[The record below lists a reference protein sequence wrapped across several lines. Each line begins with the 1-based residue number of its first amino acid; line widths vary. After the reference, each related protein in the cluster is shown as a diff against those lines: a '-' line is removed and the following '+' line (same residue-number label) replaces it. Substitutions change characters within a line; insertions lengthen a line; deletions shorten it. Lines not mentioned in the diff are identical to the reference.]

1 MLDILRTVTIGGT
14 AGTLFAAV
22 LTSLP
27 IRLGSRLALGA
38 GIGAWIALVV
48 AITAS
53 GAVTGSP
60 LVLPILFML
69 PLVAAGLAATSAVGR
84 SAMMAI
90 PAPLIIALNAMR
102 VLGVLMLFDAAAG
115 RMSGPFPYSA
125 GIGDVITGLFALPV
139 ARLAARN
146 PRDVRVLGWNIFG
159 TLDLIAAV
167 SLAMISANG
176 SPLQFIHAGAGST
189 AITTLPWALI
199 PLVLVPTYLIGH
211 ALVFAHVRAAATAA
225 RPQEV
230 KPFAKVGGVDPAGI

>member
-1 MLDILRTVTIGGT
+1 MLDILRTLTIGSA

-27 IRLGSRLALGA
+27 ITLGSRLALGA
-38 GIGAWIALVV
+38 SIGAWIALAV

-53 GAVTGSP
+53 GAVTHSP
-60 LVLPILFML
+60 LVLPILFVL
-69 PLVAAGLAATSAVGR
+69 PLVAAGLAATSAVWR

-102 VLGVLMLFDAAAG
+102 VIGVLMLFAAAAG
-115 RMSGPFPYSA
+115 RMGGPFPYSA

-146 PRDVRVLGWNIFG
+146 PRDVRVLEWNIFG

-167 SLAMISANG
+167 SLGMISANG
-176 SPLQFIHAGAGST
+176 SPLQLIHAGAGS
-189 AITTLPWALI
+189 AEITTLPWALI

-211 ALVFAHVRAAATAA
+211 ALVFAHVRAAATAGNGSQTRLA
-225 RPQEV
+225 Q
-230 KPFAKVGGVDPAGI
+230 A